1 MKAPLA
7 KLDDDARAQAA
18 HWMVLHQSG
27 EMSEAD
33 EQKFFAWIEASP
45 ENQSAFEKMQRGWAA
60 SRLVGQE
67 PEILAMRKKV
77 QSRYTKG
84 RHKNMV
90 GLAAT
95 IALFVVPSVVALEK
109 YLEPAPDSSSAPQ
122 AFLTQLGQRA
132 DITLADGSAVKLDSE
147 TNMVARNLPTSR
159 NVVLKSGRAYF
170 DVAKNP
176 DRPFT
181 VIANG
186 KAIRALGTAF
196 SVSIDGNDVVVTLV
210 EGKVRVT
217 DVGGT
222 ETSVE
227 MTPGRQLIARK
238 NRNWTMKSVDSSKE
252 ESWTIGK
259 LTYMRDPLS
268 KAVYD
273 MNRYSKKKIIFEN
286 GRVPQKNIIGVF
298 DAGDI
303 DSFVTAIELN
313 DIAKTVET
321 RDDAII
327 LRENFH

>member
-1 MKAPLA
+1 MKASIA
-7 KLDDDARAQAA
+7 KLDDDPRAQAA

-45 ENQSAFEKMQRGWAA
+45 ENQSAFEKMQRGWAV
-60 SRLVGQE
+60 SRLVAQE

-77 QSRYTKG
+77 QSRYANG
-84 RHKNMV
+84 RYKNIV
-90 GLAAT
+90 ALAAT

-109 YLEPAPDSSSAPQ
+109 YLEPVPDASSAPQ

-238 NRNWTMKSVDSSKE
+238 NQNWTMKSVDSSKE

-286 GRVPQKNIIGVF
+286 GRVPHKNIIGVF
-298 DAGDI
+298 DAGDV

>member
-27 EMSEAD
+27 EMTEAD

-45 ENQSAFEKMQRGWAA
+45 ENQRAFEKMQRGWAA
-60 SRLVGQE
+60 SRLVAQE

-77 QSRYTKG
+77 QSRYTNG
-84 RHKNMV
+84 RYNNIV
-90 GLAAT
+90 ALAAT

-238 NRNWTMKSVDSSKE
+238 NQNWTMKSVDSSKE

-298 DAGDI
+298 DAGDV

>member
-7 KLDDDARAQAA
+7 KLDDAARAQAA

-60 SRLVGQE
+60 SRLVAQE

-84 RHKNMV
+84 RYKNMV

-238 NRNWTMKSVDSSKE
+238 NQNWTMKSVDSSKE

-298 DAGDI
+298 DAGDV